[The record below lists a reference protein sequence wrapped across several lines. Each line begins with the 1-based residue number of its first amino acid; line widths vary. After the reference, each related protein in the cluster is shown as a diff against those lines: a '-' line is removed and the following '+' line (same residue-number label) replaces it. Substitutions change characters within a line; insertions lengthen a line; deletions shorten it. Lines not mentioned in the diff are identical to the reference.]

1 MNLNIEIDG
10 IKYFIYL
17 ISRGKEL
24 PYIDTDIRKIIW
36 DYAVQPLFVLCNINE
51 DLNVRLYIQ

>member
-17 ISRGKEL
+17 ISQGREL

-36 DYAVQPLFVLCNINE
+36 SYAIEPLFVICNISE
-51 DLNVRLYIQ
+51 DLNARLYIQ

>member
-1 MNLNIEIDG
+1 LNIKIDG

-17 ISRGKEL
+17 ISQNKEI

-36 DYAVQPLFVLCNINE
+36 DYAMQPMYVLCNINN
-51 DLNVRLYIQ
+51 DMSVRLYIQ

>member
-10 IKYFIYL
+10 IKYFIYF
-17 ISRGKEL
+17 ISQGREL

-36 DYAVQPLFVLCNINE
+36 DYAIQPLYVLCNISN
-51 DLNVRLYIQ
+51 DFSVKLYIQ

>member
-1 MNLNIEIDG
+1 MGLNIKIDG

-17 ISRGKEL
+17 ISQNKEI

-36 DYAVQPLFVLCNINE
+36 DYAMQPMYVLCNISN
-51 DLNVRLYIQ
+51 DMSVRLYIK

>member
-1 MNLNIEIDG
+1 MSLNIKIDG

-17 ISRGKEL
+17 ISQNKEI

-36 DYAVQPLFVLCNINE
+36 DYAMQPMYVLCNINN
-51 DLNVRLYIQ
+51 DMSVRLYIQ